1 MLLRSNVNR
10 GARSLSVCVAAAWM
24 LMACPAAWAG
34 KIVLRIKAG
43 NPIGTPQKVEI
54 KSSLP
59 PQVRTND
66 IINLDGL
73 ELGYNIQS
81 DVYFVHREVD
91 LGPREV
97 VTYDVEI
104 NDIWNIS
111 PDELAALDR
120 QAAALV
126 AKLENRPEYETAQS
140 YRENMARA
148 LAQIVADQE
157 ANAIGVGVQPAQHI
171 RAHEMNMGR
180 LKRVKKDMFL
190 LENLVLAS
198 GQSLGAPVMGEDDK
212 APKPERDVD
221 LPEAEYQ
228 PAIIRVV
235 VRNTSPDVVRTID
248 LRRDLPSEVKSF
260 DVMDAGGLT
269 VGVDSRNG
277 TCYVFQD
284 GLTLQP
290 LEERTF
296 DVRIRDKWNI
306 NRPRLDKLTGQATN
320 LLTRVRERGV
330 FTSIEETLQG
340 LVDEL
345 ASIAGEQGP
354 STLDESYVAFYRGQ
368 SDRIDLVERKI
379 NRISSVL
386 QPVRTNPRWGFAVQP
401 PSMKTTWS
409 IIYIILVFLAIVSLL
424 FFFRWYGRSKSE
436 RM

>member
-104 NDIWNIS
+104 NDIWNIP

-235 VRNTSPDVVRTID
+235 VRNTSPDVVRT
-248 LRRDLPSEVKSF
+248 
-260 DVMDAGGLT
+260 T
-269 VGVDSRNG
+269 
-277 TCYVFQD
+277 
-284 GLTLQP
+284 
-290 LEERTF
+290 
-296 DVRIRDKWNI
+296 
-306 NRPRLDKLTGQATN
+306 
-320 LLTRVRERGV
+320 TRM
-330 FTSIEETLQG
+330 
-340 LVDEL
+340 
-345 ASIAGEQGP
+345 IAG
-354 STLDESYVAFYRGQ
+354 
-368 SDRIDLVERKI
+368 
-379 NRISSVL
+379 
-386 QPVRTNPRWGFAVQP
+386 
-401 PSMKTTWS
+401 
-409 IIYIILVFLAIVSLL
+409 
-424 FFFRWYGRSKSE
+424 
-436 RM
+436 